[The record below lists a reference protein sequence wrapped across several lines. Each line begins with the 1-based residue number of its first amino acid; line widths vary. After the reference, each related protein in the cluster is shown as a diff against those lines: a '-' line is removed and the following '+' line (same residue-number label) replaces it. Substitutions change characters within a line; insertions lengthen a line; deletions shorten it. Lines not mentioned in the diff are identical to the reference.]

1 MRRWSWL
8 FAFGLVLLLA
18 AATGAQTAGNEVI
31 GFYRVEQV
39 TDLGNQVRVTLHIRL
54 TNQST
59 SELSITQVA
68 LRDLGQPGKPA
79 ASAAWARL
87 GPGEAT
93 SVDNQFVISR
103 AEYGRWS
110 RGARPALRVTIQNSQ
125 GRSLMRTISLLP
137 LRPRRAQ

>member
-1 MRRWSWL
+1 MRRWSWVST
-8 FAFGLVLLLA
+8 FVLVMLLA
-18 AATGAQTAGNEVI
+18 AATTADTAGNEVI

-39 TDLGNQVRVTLHIRL
+39 TDLGSQVRVTLHIRL
-54 TNQST
+54 TNNSA

-87 GPGEAT
+87 GPREAT

-110 RGARPALRVTIQNSQ
+110 RGGRPALRVTFQNSQ
-125 GRSLMRTISLLP
+125 GRTLMRIVSLLP
-137 LRPRRAQ
+137 LSPRRAQ